1 MLDSEINKVVSLCI
15 VMSIIEWSID
25 VSENFEFFIV
35 SELQLNDTEK
45 KSKWAIWVIIKQLA
59 L

>member
-15 VMSIIEWSID
+15 VMNIIEWSID